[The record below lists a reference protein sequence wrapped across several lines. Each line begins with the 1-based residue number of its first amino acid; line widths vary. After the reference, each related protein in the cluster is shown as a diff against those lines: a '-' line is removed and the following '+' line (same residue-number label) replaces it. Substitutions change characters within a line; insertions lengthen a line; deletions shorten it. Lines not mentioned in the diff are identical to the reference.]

1 MYLWFWQRSMEKCM
15 RTQQE
20 LIENQNKTEWRPDL
34 GDHSY

>member
-1 MYLWFWQRSMEKCM
+1 M